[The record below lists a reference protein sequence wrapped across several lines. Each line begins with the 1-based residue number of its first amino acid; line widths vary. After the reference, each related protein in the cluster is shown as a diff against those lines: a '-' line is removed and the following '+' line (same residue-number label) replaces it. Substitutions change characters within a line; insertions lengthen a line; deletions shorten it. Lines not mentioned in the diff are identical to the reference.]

1 MISLPFFQFFYSG
14 QFLIKLLTNFDNLS
28 LQFHNSNSNIQVFA
42 INLQFV
48 WYHSFLLFFFPLGR
62 DLITI
67 PSPLQFLRV
76 ITTVVNLVS
85 RHDLKSHRILLG
97 TGSNRHFFFV
107 NVFKKL
113 GIKVKVKHCTFFI
126 CVQIRAWVGTK
137 KLFAILAK
145 RT

>member
-1 MISLPFFQFFYSG
+1 MVNHSLQFHNSSFRARNIQIFAINLQIVWYHSFFLFLFQFFLSG
-14 QFLIKLLTNFDNLS
+14 RVLIKLLTNFDNLS
-28 LQFHNSNSNIQVFA
+28 LQFHNSNSLSNIQVFA

-97 TGSNRHFFFV
+97 TGSKRHFFFV
-107 NVFKKL
+107 NVF
-113 GIKVKVKHCTFFI
+113 
-126 CVQIRAWVGTK
+126 
-137 KLFAILAK
+137 
-145 RT
+145 